1 MCRKRQT
8 PPEDKGNDKTERGN
22 KMAENT
28 YTEEFKT
35 TLMGG
40 FDKEDVLKKVKAIRE
55 EAYAEKSK
63 LTLELQNKEKMIA
76 EKDAVI
82 AEKNAEIDRL
92 QKDIKEKYQSYID
105 NFDTIGQL
113 VYESRIKSEKTIS
126 DANAERDRIIA
137 EANTKAQESIDN
149 AQLEVDRKMAD
160 GKRRYNVLQE
170 EINELIQLVNQVQ
183 HKFMQSFKAIHEIS
197 GTMSE
202 EDGTEFDYDESFAEE
217 EEMTPEIEEASAQ
230 AEAEP
235 EAAPQ

>member
-1 MCRKRQT
+1 
-8 PPEDKGNDKTERGN
+8 
-22 KMAENT
+22 MAENNN
-28 YTEEFKT
+28 TEEFRM

-40 FDKEDVLKKVKAIRE
+40 FDKDDVLTKVKAIRE

-63 LTLELQNKEKMIA
+63 LMVELQNKDKVIA

-82 AEKNAEIDRL
+82 AEKNAEIERM
-92 QKDIKEKYQSYID
+92 QKDIREKYQSYID

-113 VYESRIKSEKTIS
+113 VYESRVKSERTIS
-126 DANAERDRIIA
+126 QANAERDRILA
-137 EANTKAQESIDN
+137 DANIKAQESIDK

-197 GTMSE
+197 GTISE
-202 EDGTEFDYDESFAEE
+202 DDGSDFDYDESFLED
-217 EEMTPEIEEASAQ
+217 EIPVTVQRKTETEASL
-230 AEAEP
+230 
-235 EAAPQ
+235 